1 MAKKWFVVR
10 VQSGREDWARNG
22 LMRRAKAASLE
33 GRVGEVLVPSERI
46 SEIRGGEK
54 RVRERKIYP
63 GYMMV
68 EVETDEGGNIPEDL
82 WFLIRE
88 TPGIGDFVGAGAA
101 PTAMAKRDVDK
112 VVGDADRREEAP
124 KLRIGFREGE
134 TVRIKEGPF
143 ENFDGVVEEVSPAKG
158 LVKVMVTI
166 FGRPTSVE
174 LEYWQVE
181 AI

>member
-10 VQSGREDWARNG
+10 VQSGREDWARKG
-22 LMRRAKAASLE
+22 LLRRAAAAGMEES
-33 GRVGEVLVPSERI
+33 VGEVLVPSERI

-63 GYMMV
+63 GYMML
-68 EVETDEGGNIPEDL
+68 EVETDEDGRIPEDL

-88 TPGIGDFVGAGAA
+88 TPGIGDFVGTGSA
-101 PTAMAKRDVDK
+101 PTAMSDRDVEK
-112 VVGDADRREEAP
+112 MLGDAEQREEAP
-124 KLRIGFREGE
+124 QVRIGFREGE
-134 TVRIKEGPF
+134 TVRIKDGPF
-143 ENFDGVVEEVSPAKG
+143 ENFDGIVEEVSAAKG

-166 FGRPTSVE
+166 FGRPTPVE

-181 AI
+181 SI